1 MLRNRA
7 SVILL
12 VTAALALV
20 LSACGSPTPTNTP
33 VPPTNTTAPTEAPTT
48 AVPTEAPTTAAPE
61 ATATAP
67 AATTVAEAATATLP
81 PAPAVE
87 TAPAT
92 KPATLQACASS
103 GVLKVGTDAAY
114 PPFENVNEK
123 TNQIEGFDIDLINAI
138 GQKAGFTVDVHN
150 ALFDTIFTALSYGQ
164 YDLVI
169 SASTITDERKQT
181 INFSDP
187 YFKSGQ
193 VIVVRAADKDKIK
206 TPDDLVG
213 KVIGV
218 QAGTTGQEAA
228 KEIKNTKEVKAY
240 PTAPEALQ
248 ALANGDV
255 DAVINDVPVS
265 LNIILNSP
273 KLNLVVVGKPFTL
286 EYYGI
291 GVRKDCTDLLAKVNK
306 GLGEVI
312 ADGTYAKIYEK
323 FFGEPPDPELRAG
336 GAGIVVATQ
345 APAET
350 AAPTAAA
357 PAETAAATANP

>member
-7 SVILL
+7 SVVLL
-12 VTAALALV
+12 ATAALALV
-20 LSACGSPTPTNTP
+20 LSACGSPTNTP
-33 VPPTNTTAPTEAPTT
+33 VPTSTTVPT
-48 AVPTEAPTTAAPE
+48 AV

-67 AATTVAEAATATLP
+67 AAP
-81 PAPAVE
+81 PALE

-92 KPATLQACASS
+92 KPATLQACATS
-103 GVLKVGTDAAY
+103 GVLRVGSDASY
-114 PPFENVNEK
+114 PPFESINEK
-123 TNQIEGFDIDLINAI
+123 TNKIEGFDMDLLDAI
-138 GQKAGFTVDVHN
+138 GQKAGFTVDAHN

-181 INFSDP
+181 VNFSDP

-193 VIVVRAADKDKIK
+193 VIVVRAADKDKVK

-213 KVIGV
+213 KTIGV
-218 QAGTTGQEAA
+218 QAGTTGAEAA
-228 KEIKNTKEVKAY
+228 KSIKNTKDVKAY
-240 PTAPEALQ
+240 PTAPEAFQ

-273 KLNLVVVGKPFTL
+273 KLNLVVIGKPFTL

-291 GVRKDCTDLLAKVNK
+291 AVRKDCTDLQDKVNK
-306 GLGEVI
+306 ALGEVI
-312 ADGTYAKIYEK
+312 ADGTYAKVYAK
-323 FFGEPPDPELRAG
+323 FFGEPPDPELQAG
-336 GAGIVVATQ
+336 GTGIVVATP

-357 PAETAAATANP
+357 TPAATANP